1 MDLKETNSLIK
12 KKSPRII
19 VGALFILV
27 FLLGWILGHQDSQ
40 FGRIGFTPNIV
51 GKDATGQN
59 IDFSI
64 FWRTWD
70 LLVERFDGKV
80 DYEKMVYGAV
90 KGMVDALGDPY
101 TSFLTPS
108 EAAALEDDLSGV
120 VSGIGAEIGF
130 KNGSLTIIAP
140 LDDSPAKAA
149 GILSGDKILAINGEL
164 TTGMNINTAVGKI
177 RGDAGTKVK
186 LILMRGTA
194 EKEYEIVRARV
205 TVKSVKSEIKE
216 GNIGYVSISRFD
228 NSTTD
233 DLVVVLD
240 SFIAKNTKKIII
252 DLRDNP
258 GGYLDESVTVASQFI
273 GSGVIVA
280 EKKDV
285 IGGRK
290 QEYKAQPGGKMTGS
304 DIKIIVLINGGS
316 ASASEIVA
324 GALRDT
330 GRATLVGEKTFGK
343 GSVQEIEDL
352 SRGAKLRV
360 TIAHWYTPSG
370 KNISKEGITPDVEIV
385 MTEDDYNNDRDP
397 QLQKALLLF
406 K

>member
-1 MDLKETNSLIK
+1 
-12 KKSPRII
+12 
-19 VGALFILV
+19 
-27 FLLGWILGHQDSQ
+27 
-40 FGRIGFTPNIV
+40 
-51 GKDATGQN
+51 
-59 IDFSI
+59 
-64 FWRTWD
+64 
-70 LLVERFDGKV
+70 
-80 DYEKMVYGAV
+80 
-90 KGMVDALGDPY
+90 
-101 TSFLTPS
+101 
-108 EAAALEDDLSGV
+108 
-120 VSGIGAEIGF
+120 
-130 KNGSLTIIAP
+130 
-140 LDDSPAKAA
+140 
-149 GILSGDKILAINGEL
+149 
-164 TTGMNINTAVGKI
+164 
-177 RGDAGTKVK
+177 
-186 LILMRGTA
+186 MRGTA